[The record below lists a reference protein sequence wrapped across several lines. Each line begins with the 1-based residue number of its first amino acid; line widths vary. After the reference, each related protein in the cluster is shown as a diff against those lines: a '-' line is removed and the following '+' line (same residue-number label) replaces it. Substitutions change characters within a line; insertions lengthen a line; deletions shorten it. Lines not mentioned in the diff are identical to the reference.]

1 MKLLEW
7 VIEKHLW
14 KHLEDASFLSIA
26 VSKYHW
32 GFRKAKLTND
42 QLFHLSQTVLKSFN
56 RGKQVITSFLGVE
69 KAFDNVWHNRLR
81 YETLQLGLG
90 KTHKSILLWET
101 FFWTFGG
108 GSHKNISQIL
118 AIIDFFKQ
126 RNYLKNLVSNEEYYR
141 QHNFKPNK
149 SFKLGPIW
157 CCQLHSCL
165 PIGTIHINY
174 RTTRLG
180 LGPVLHVIYIS
191 ECTHFKLIIDF
202 RLECF

>member
-42 QLFHLSQTVLKSFN
+42 QLFHLSQTVLESFN

-90 KTHKSILLWET
+90 KTHKLILLWET
-101 FFWTFGG
+101 FFECLCVCVCVCVCVGG
-108 GSHKNISQIL
+108 GVTQEH
-118 AIIDFFKQ
+118 F
-126 RNYLKNLVSNEEYYR
+126 SN
-141 QHNFKPNK
+141 F
-149 SFKLGPIW
+149 S
-157 CCQLHSCL
+157 
-165 PIGTIHINY
+165 NY
-174 RTTRLG
+174 RFFQA
-180 LGPVLHVIYIS
+180 
-191 ECTHFKLIIDF
+191 EKLPEKPFQQWRI
-202 RLECF
+202 L